1 MKIDVKI
8 NSLQLGEGNIK
19 ANAMILLDDCIEI
32 RNVKVMNGKNGLFA
46 SMPAYQA
53 SDGKYYELC
62 APINKEAR
70 TAINTAVVD
79 AYNRVIAQMQ
89 GQSQGQGQP
98 QNRMQPPAQ
107 NQMQNP
113 TQNPAQGQYGGNF
126 DPTEQSF
133 ESAPCMSM

>member
-19 ANAMILLDDCIEI
+19 ASAQILLDDCIEI
-32 RNVKVMNGKNGLFA
+32 RNVKVMNSKNGLFA

-70 TAINTAVVD
+70 TAINKAVVD
-79 AYNRVIAQMQ
+79 AYNRTIAQMQ
-89 GQSQGQGQP
+89 GQSQGQP

>member
-1 MKIDVKI
+1 MKVDVKI

-19 ANAMILLDDCIEI
+19 ANAQILLDDCIEI

-62 APINKEAR
+62 APINKDAR
-70 TAINTAVVD
+70 TAINTAVVN
-79 AYNRVIAQMQ
+79 AYNRTIAQMMAQ
-89 GQSQGQGQP
+89 GQQ
-98 QNRMQPPAQ
+98 
-107 NQMQNP
+107 QNP
-113 TQNPAQGQYGGNF
+113 PQNPAQGQYGGNF

>member
-1 MKIDVKI
+1 MKVDVKI
-8 NSLQLGEGNIK
+8 NSLQLGEGNVK
-19 ANAMILLDDCIEI
+19 ANAMILLDDSIEI

-70 TAINTAVVD
+70 AAINTAVVD
-79 AYNRVIAQMQ
+79 AYNRTIAQMQ
-89 GQSQGQGQP
+89 GQGQT
-98 QNRMQPPAQ
+98 QNRIQPPAQ
-107 NQMQNP
+107 NQM
-113 TQNPAQGQYGGNF
+113 QNPAQGQYGGNF

>member
-1 MKIDVKI
+1 MKVDVKI
-8 NSLQLGEGNIK
+8 NSLQLGESNIK
-19 ANAMILLDDCIEI
+19 ANAQILLDDCIEI

-70 TAINTAVVD
+70 AAINTAVVD
-79 AYNRVIAQMQ
+79 AYNRTIAQMQ
-89 GQSQGQGQP
+89 GQSQGQGQSQQP
-98 QNRMQPPAQ
+98 VQNHT
-107 NQMQNP
+107 QNP
-113 TQNPAQGQYGGNF
+113 TQSQQNPSQGQYGGNY